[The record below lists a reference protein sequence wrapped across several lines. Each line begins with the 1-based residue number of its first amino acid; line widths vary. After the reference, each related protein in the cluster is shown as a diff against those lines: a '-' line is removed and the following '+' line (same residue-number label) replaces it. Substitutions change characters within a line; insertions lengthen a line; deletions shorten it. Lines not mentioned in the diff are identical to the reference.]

1 MWVIKRCMW
10 YVPCLRN
17 VICYKKLSKNA
28 GLNEEKESQA
38 CLSHDF
44 FIVPMEHMT
53 EWKLKK
59 TNKQIN
65 KAEVVVTANEVE
77 NCVQLKN
84 QSAPPWKVIIDPFN
98 NDLMI
103 SEMRGAATKHHK
115 ALNHHGGQICEMKF
129 GFSWLWFRAVK

>member
-1 MWVIKRCMW
+1 MWVIKRCMR

-28 GLNEEKESQA
+28 GLKEEKESQA

-44 FIVPMEHMT
+44 FYCAYGAHDRMKI
-53 EWKLKK
+53 KK

-77 NCVQLKN
+77 NCV
-84 QSAPPWKVIIDPFN
+84 
-98 NDLMI
+98 
-103 SEMRGAATKHHK
+103 H
-115 ALNHHGGQICEMKF
+115 
-129 GFSWLWFRAVK
+129 